1 MAVPGG
7 AGREWTRPE
16 SARRAPESRPPSSS
30 SALEGESAPG
40 YTSPQ
45 NAHSPSHGATNYSS
59 SARKRQ
65 REKKRERET
74 GEPREQASASKEGTA
89 PAPSI
94 TYLELLNVQVC

>member
-16 SARRAPESRPPSSS
+16 SARRAPESRPPSLS

-65 REKKRERET
+65 RGKKRERDRRA
-74 GEPREQASASKEGTA
+74 REQASASKEGTA